1 MKKILLCTLV
11 LLLLTGCGF
20 SKDEDSEPIFDDSEL
35 VDENDLENF
44 TDDDFYDSPV
54 SEQPTLTPTPPAET
68 QAPDDY
74 STDRSSFE
82 SSIELEQ
89 PLALV
94 DSVEILVLES
104 YPPQYNAVVTGNYR
118 NGCESR
124 GEVTQLVTE
133 NTIEVAFGVESQG
146 EICTMALVP
155 FKESIML
162 ETTDLM
168 PGNYTLSVNGVTTQ
182 FNVQ

>member
-1 MKKILLCTLV
+1 MKKIFLLSLV

-20 SKDEDSEPIFDDSEL
+20 SKSEDTDPILDEQEILDDTEFDDSS
-35 VDENDLENF
+35 
-44 TDDDFYDSPV
+44 DDFQVEPPAL
-54 SEQPTLTPTPPAET
+54 QRPPIPTTPPVDLV
-68 QAPDDY
+68 PDMDLDNRVIFD
-74 STDRSSFE
+74 SNIDLS
-82 SSIELEQ
+82 Q

-94 DSVEILVLES
+94 DTVEVLVLES
-104 YPPQYNAVVTGNYR
+104 FPPQYNAVVTGNFR

-124 GEVTQLVTE
+124 GEVTQLVTG
-133 NTIEVAFGVESQG
+133 NTIEVAFGIQSVG

-162 ETTDLM
+162 DMADLV
-168 PGNYTLSVNGVTTQ
+168 PGNYILSVNGVTTQ